1 MLLFALDL
9 VFTHPWSLGLSVEVL
24 LIIYLLVDVLTMWC
38 GTQLWHIGFTLWV
51 LYILPRSWRTGWSSI
66 LNWFN
71 LRSLQFVLSLP
82 AIWSLVLLERIVVRS
97 FAFGEGGLYRETSS
111 WWPSFPFSLSNYL
124 LLLDLEFLDF
134 STWASHGQ
142 LAKIEWT
149 KELHFSFIL
158 FLLLI
163 HLVKLLSNFL
173 FEVPNP
179 LFVYLH
185 IVLHFLDACIFLVEC
200 LLSLDTDLFHCIMC
214 MFNLSLEYW
223 YLQLMLLLELLDLL
237 FMILLAFY
245 QFYI

>member
-1 MLLFALDL
+1 MLARGAIVCLWPCFHTSLESWTFRRSPLHYLPACQRPHH
-9 VFTHPWSLGLSVEVL
+9 VMQNPVMTYWS
-24 LIIYLLVDVLTMWC
+24 
-38 GTQLWHIGFTLWV
+38 TLWV
-51 LYILPRSWRTGWSSI
+51 LHILSRSWRTGWSSI
-66 LNWFN
+66 LNV
-71 LRSLQFVLSLP
+71 RSLQFVLSLP
-82 AIWSLVLLERIVVRS
+82 TVWSLVLLERIIVRS
-97 FAFGEGGLYRETSS
+97 FAFREGCLYWKTSS
-111 WWPSFPFSLSNYL
+111 RWTSFPFSLSNCL

-142 LAKIEWT
+142 LTKIEWT

-185 IVLHFLDACIFLVEC
+185 IVFHFLDAFVFLVKC
-200 LLSLDTDLFHCIMC
+200 LLSLDTDLFHCIMS
-214 MFNLSLEYW
+214 MLNLTLEDW

-245 QFYI
+245 